1 MKRTFSKG
9 NVNEHSIHNYKHY
22 IRKTKGRANSTD
34 YTNNILSNAY
44 INRRN
49 ERMQIRDFSFN
60 SFVTNI
66 KKKVVDQPGIKVITK
81 IFNPDFPNEKHF
93 LSHLSTT
100 AKQQP
105 ITCEDGTLLRN
116 SNNEG
121 CYVYDTHN
129 HEQEKN
135 YDKMNDKQIEDE
147 NKVNEVINYH
157 THRILQALSFTKS
170 KREYDKIY
178 IRNKYARLF
187 ME

>member
-1 MKRTFSKG
+1 MKRKLSKG
-9 NVNEHSIHNYKHY
+9 NISNHNINSTKHY
-22 IRKTKGRANSTD
+22 IKKTKGRANSTEE
-34 YTNNILSNAY
+34 YTNKILSNAY

-81 IFNPDFPNEKHF
+81 IFNPDFPNKEHF
-93 LSHLSTT
+93 LAHLSTT
-100 AKQQP
+100 TKQQP
-105 ITCEDGTLLRN
+105 ITCDDVNGALLRN
-116 SNNEG
+116 NNNNNNNKIEG
-121 CYVYDTHN
+121 YCACNNNVN
-129 HEQEKN
+129 V
-135 YDKMNDKQIEDE
+135 ND
-147 NKVNEVINYH
+147 NKVNEVIDYH

>member
-1 MKRTFSKG
+1 MKRKLSKT
-9 NVNEHSIHNYKHY
+9 NTPNHNINNTKHY
-22 IRKTKGRANSTD
+22 IKKTKGRANSTEE
-34 YTNNILSNAY
+34 YTNKILSNAY

-81 IFNPDFPNEKHF
+81 IFNPDFPNEEHF
-93 LSHLSTT
+93 LAHVSTT

-105 ITCEDGTLLRN
+105 ITCEDGALLRN
-116 SNNEG
+116 SSNN
-121 CYVYDTHN
+121 
-129 HEQEKN
+129 K
-135 YDKMNDKQIEDE
+135 IESYCAYSNSNVKENANE
-147 NKVNEVINYH
+147 NKVNEVIDYH
-157 THRILQALSFTKS
+157 TYRILQALAFTKS

>member
-1 MKRTFSKG
+1 M
-9 NVNEHSIHNYKHY
+9 
-22 IRKTKGRANSTD
+22 
-34 YTNNILSNAY
+34 
-44 INRRN
+44 RRN

-66 KKKVVDQPGIKVITK
+66 KRKVVDQPGIKVITK
-81 IFNPDFPNEKHF
+81 IFNPDCPNEEHF

-105 ITCEDGTLLRN
+105 ITCDSSCTLLRS
-116 SNNEG
+116 SNNSKNER
-121 CYVYDTHN
+121 CHVYN
-129 HEQEKN
+129 SQSGNKPN
-135 YDKMNDKQIEDE
+135 EDA
-147 NKVNEVINYH
+147 NKVNAVIDYY
-157 THRILQALSFTKS
+157 TPRIIQALSFTKS